1 MVIWYSFCRLP
12 RWHRFLILLLLGCI
26 LVLLSIPSPQSGAQ
40 SKAQAQEESNVDEL
54 QIGVSY
60 PLAIDFEAL
69 RANIQ
74 AHSVHVQEHEVVTV
88 QRGDSLSVIFS
99 RLGFASHVVFAID
112 RLGGKARILRKIH
125 PGEQLSFYRFSDGS
139 FRALSYALDERQTLW
154 IEFVKET
161 EAYRV
166 HVRESDV
173 ETRLKFTY
181 GTIEDSFW
189 KGGLRAGL
197 NENLIM
203 KLATIFS
210 WDIDFAQ
217 DIRPG
222 DRFTVIYE
230 QYFRQGEYLRNG
242 NIIAAEF
249 VNQKELFQ
257 AIRHQDNQYYDPAG
271 AAMRK
276 SFLRAPVSFKYI
288 SSNFNPR
295 RLHPVTGRVR
305 PHNGID
311 YAARIGTPVV
321 AAGDGI
327 VVAAGYNRFNGNY
340 LFIKHSEKYMTK
352 YLHLNRRYV
361 KKHARVKQGQRI
373 GSVGRTGRVTGPHL
387 HYEFLVNGV
396 HKNPRTVSLP
406 KAKSLKGKDLK
417 TFKNFASQMTQRLN
431 HVEEVWLATV
441 VQP

>member
-12 RWHRFLILLLLGCI
+12 RWHRLLILILLAFT
-26 LVLLSIPSPQSGAQ
+26 LVLLSIPGPQSEL
-40 SKAQAQEESNVDEL
+40 KAQKVQEKEMDVQEL
-54 QIGVSY
+54 EVGVYY
-60 PLAIDFEAL
+60 PLAIDLNAL
-69 RANIQ
+69 Q
-74 AHSVHVQEHEVVTV
+74 DQTDVTEVQIHEHEIITV
-88 QRGDSLSVIFS
+88 QRGDSLSAIFN
-99 RLGFASHVVFAID
+99 RLGFPSQVLYAID
-112 RLGGKARILRKIH
+112 RLGGQARILRKIH
-125 PGEQLSFYRFSDGS
+125 PGEQITFYRFPDGG
-139 FRALSYALDERQTLW
+139 FRALSYVLDERQTLW

-161 EAYRV
+161 GEYRV

-189 KGGLRAGL
+189 QGGLRAGL

-203 KLATIFS
+203 KLAGIFS

-230 QYFRQGEYLRNG
+230 QYFRQGEFLRNG

-257 AIRHQDNQYYDPAG
+257 AIRHQDNQYYDPSG
-271 AAMRK
+271 SAMRK
-276 SFLRAPVSFKYI
+276 SFLRAPVNFKYI

-406 KAKSLKGKDLK
+406 KAKALKGKDL
-417 TFKNFASQMTQRLN
+417 TEFKNFAGQMTQRLN
-431 HVEEVWLATV
+431 HVEEVWVATV